1 MAKYYVYIG
10 TAITIAPAYT
20 GKEGFIMRQKI
31 SALPLMAHIAIAG
44 FFRDVKKDERA
55 LSGVVVAILLIL
67 IAVLAI
73 VLIWGFLS
81 GWLQELWERI
91 TGEAAGL

>member
-1 MAKYYVYIG
+1 MFKRL
-10 TAITIAPAYT
+10 TAIPLVICIA
-20 GKEGFIMRQKI
+20 
-31 SALPLMAHIAIAG
+31 LAG
-44 FFRDVKKDERA
+44 FFRSIREDERG

-91 TGEAAGL
+91 VGESGTI

>member
-1 MAKYYVYIG
+1 MWN
-10 TAITIAPAYT
+10 TL
-20 GKEGFIMRQKI
+20 KETSCKLQQII
-31 SALPLMAHIAIAG
+31 
-44 FFRDVKKDERA
+44 VKNILVLKNDERG

-67 IAVLAI
+67 VAVLAI

-91 TGEAAGL
+91 TGSAGGIS